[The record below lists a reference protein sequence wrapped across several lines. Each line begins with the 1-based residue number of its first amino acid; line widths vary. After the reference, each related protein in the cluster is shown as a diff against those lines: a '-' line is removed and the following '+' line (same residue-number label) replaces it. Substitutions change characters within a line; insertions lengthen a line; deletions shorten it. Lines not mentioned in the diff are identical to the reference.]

1 MIGYLL
7 RQAAMD
13 AKTGLVIKKYN
24 DVSLIVSFIGMLIV
38 LFTNKISIFL
48 VVEVFFVGVV
58 LILISSNLVPKC
70 LKIMQRADA
79 KAFASIYFSSFIIF
93 GVDIALKVLCL
104 SVFFANIFFMIWYH
118 VIKREKI
125 YLISEIHKPY
135 FPFILSGYVITTL
148 LYIFM

>member
-1 MIGYLL
+1 MLGIKIALYIAMIGYLL

-70 LKIMQRADA
+70 LKSCRELMQRHLLQ
-79 KAFASIYFSSFIIF
+79 FIF
-93 GVDIALKVLCL
+93 L
-104 SVFFANIFFMIWYH
+104 H
-118 VIKREKI
+118 
-125 YLISEIHKPY
+125 
-135 FPFILSGYVITTL
+135 L
-148 LYIFM
+148 LYLVWI